1 MGKEF
6 TLWPNAKQQH
16 EVDLNTASEVE
27 TLVFNYCLFV
37 SAPVPD
43 RGIAVESSSNS

>member
-6 TLWPNAKQQH
+6 ALQLNAKQQG
-16 EVDLNTASEVE
+16 EVHLNTASEVE
-27 TLVFNYCLFV
+27 ALVFNYCLFV

>member
-6 TLWPNAKQQH
+6 TLQLNAKQRH
-16 EVDLNTASEVE
+16 EVDVSTAFEVE
-27 TLVFNYCLFV
+27 ALIFNYCLFV

-43 RGIAVESSSNS
+43 RGITVESSSNS

>member
-6 TLWPNAKQQH
+6 ALQLTAEQQC
-16 EVDLNTASEVE
+16 EADLSIACEIE
-27 TLVFNYCLFV
+27 ALVFNYHLFV

-43 RGIAVESSSNS
+43 RGITVESSSNS